1 MIQDKHFNMNTK
13 QMRWKQLRN
22 IFLSSFIS
30 FYNKQ
35 TKVQLQKLL
44 NIYLK
49 LSLSKV
55 VKGKSKLDVYKRS

>member
-30 FYNKQ
+30 FYNTNKSA
-35 TKVQLQKLL
+35 TKKIVQ
-44 NIYLK
+44 Y
-49 LSLSKV
+49 LSKTFLV
-55 VKGKSKLDVYKRS
+55 